1 MFQTALV
8 SPSDASSYN
17 KCYMILCSI
26 ILFRIV
32 HHALSALLKHVVL
45 FMLLHSLLKKPVD
58 QPDS

>member
-8 SPSDASSYN
+8 SPSVQAHITN
-17 KCYMILCSI
+17 VMILCSI